1 MLVPVT
7 RPNKRLLAGRS
18 IFADYTRF
26 SEGLV
31 VDDDCDAG
39 DQVCVTVALQ
49 LFAALVNNTITD
61 KEQEYAREIY
71 IIYLKL

>member
-26 SEGLV
+26 SDGL

-49 LFAALVNNTITD
+49 LFSALVNDTITD
-61 KEQEYAREIY
+61 KEQEYACE
-71 IIYLKL
+71 LSFTKKL